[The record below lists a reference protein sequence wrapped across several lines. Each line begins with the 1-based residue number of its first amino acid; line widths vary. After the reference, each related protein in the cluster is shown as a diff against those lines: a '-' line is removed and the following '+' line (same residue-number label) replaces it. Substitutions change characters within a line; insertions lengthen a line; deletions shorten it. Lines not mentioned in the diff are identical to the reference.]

1 MIDSISLFDAEEMPT
16 PTPSPTPRADLKV
29 TSLVFASSVD
39 ENDDPVGITVVFPP
53 GVIEVY
59 AIFEYEG
66 FEGVTEYEAIFTRD
80 GEEDVA
86 KTFEFDGGDSGQR
99 WVRRYD
105 DDGLE
110 PGEYTC
116 EISVDG
122 RPLARSEFIIA
133 GGEVVLE
140 DDFSD
145 ATSGWS
151 TKDTDI
157 SRTSY
162 ENSELHVLIKEAGW
176 TTYSV
181 YDPAVDD
188 TFGDLYLSVDAWLVA
203 VPEAGGEY
211 GVVVRRDDQE
221 DYYQFLISQ
230 NGFYKI
236 RKHSA
241 DEWTTL
247 VDWVKTD
254 VVNQGVDNVN
264 HFGAL
269 CVESDLV
276 FFLNGVF
283 LDHVE
288 DTSFTS
294 GQIGLMAGSYNG
306 GGGVHAVFDDLV
318 VYRIE

>member
-1 MIDSISLFDAEEMPT
+1 MPT
-16 PTPSPTPRADLKV
+16 PTPSPTPQADLKV

-53 GVIEVY
+53 GVTEVY

-66 FEGVTEYEAIFTRD
+66 FGGVAEYEATFTRD
-80 GEEDVA
+80 GVEDIA
-86 KTFEFDGGDSGQR
+86 SAFELDGEDSGQR

-105 DDGLE
+105 DGGLG
-110 PGEYTC
+110 PGEWAC

-122 RPLARSEFIIA
+122 RLLARSEFIIA
-133 GGEVVLE
+133 GGEVILE

-145 ATSGWS
+145 VTSGWS

-157 SRTSY
+157 SKTWY
-162 ENSELHVLIKEAGW
+162 ENGELHVLIKEAGW
-176 TTYSV
+176 TTYAV
-181 YDPAVDD
+181 YDSEGDD
-188 TFGDLYLSVDAWLVA
+188 TFDDLYLSVDAWLAA

-211 GVVVRRDDQE
+211 GIVVRRNDQ
-221 DYYQFLISQ
+221 DYYQLLISQ
-230 NGFYKI
+230 SGYYKM
-236 RKHSA
+236 RKHSG

-247 VDWVKTD
+247 VDWVETD

-264 HFGAL
+264 RFGVL

-276 FFLNGVF
+276 FYLNGVF

-288 DTSFTS
+288 DTSFTN
-294 GQIGLMAGSYNG
+294 GQIGLLAGSYDG
-306 GGGVHAVFDDLV
+306 GGGVHAVYDDLV
-318 VYRIE
+318 VYQVE